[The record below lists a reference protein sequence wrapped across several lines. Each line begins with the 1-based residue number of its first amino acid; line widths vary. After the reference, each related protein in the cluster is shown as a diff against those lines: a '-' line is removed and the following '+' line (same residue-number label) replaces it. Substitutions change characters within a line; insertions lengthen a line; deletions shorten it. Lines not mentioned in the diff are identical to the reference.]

1 MTVHLLCAIQI
12 KSRILVLMIAV
23 LDVDKFRLKLLSACL
38 LRIGV
43 FAASVLLVAE
53 LCAWCGGAA

>member
-1 MTVHLLCAIQI
+1 M
-12 KSRILVLMIAV
+12 LMIAV
-23 LDVDKFRLKLLSACL
+23 FDVDKFCLNLLSACL